1 MQKWI
6 NYESNLPKALETHF
20 FLVLED
26 KILIFTQFKPLYLKG
41 TYELTEKTVSSNLA
55 FRCYYIK

>member
-6 NYESNLPKALETHF
+6 NYESNLPKALEAHF

-41 TYELTEKTVSSNLA
+41 TYELREKKLCLPILHLGAN
-55 FRCYYIK
+55 I